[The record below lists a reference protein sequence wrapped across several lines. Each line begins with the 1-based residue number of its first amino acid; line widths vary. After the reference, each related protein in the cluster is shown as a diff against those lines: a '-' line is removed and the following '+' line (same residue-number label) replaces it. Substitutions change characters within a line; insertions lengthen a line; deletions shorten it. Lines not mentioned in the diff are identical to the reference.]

1 MLRHRTLPCPGR
13 FQRRDFD
20 FVAGVLAPGGP
31 HCHLEKL
38 WSDPDGMRE
47 MLDLKEVL
55 RELLESPAAL
65 RVTPEFYFYML
76 VRHGFLRAGLKD
88 ADLSDYVAGVLAK
101 RVGTDGGDPLLD
113 VTRGFTHAAEFIS
126 FIATSKGRM
135 RHHLQVA
142 AGNQFLVLTGL
153 YPQFIRKRHDRGTA
167 PGMEFY
173 ESFAA
178 RSFRRASDGCG
189 CEAGRSRRLYGTL
202 AEVMPQARR
211 ALNRIA
217 EEFVFLGE

>member
-20 FVAGVLAPGGP
+20 FVAEVLSPEGAR
-31 HCHLEKL
+31 CHLEKL

-55 RELLESPAAL
+55 HALLESPAML
-65 RVTPEFYFYML
+65 RVTPGFYFYVL
-76 VRHGFLRAGLKD
+76 VRHGFVHAELKNAEL
-88 ADLSDYVAGVLAK
+88 ADHVAGMLTK
-101 RVGTDGGDPLLD
+101 RVGADGGDPLLD
-113 VTRGFTHAAEFIS
+113 VTRGFTHAAELIS
-126 FIATSKGRM
+126 FIKTSRGRI

-153 YPQFIRKRHDRGTA
+153 YPDFIRKRHERGIA
-167 PGMEFY
+167 PGLDYY
-173 ESFAA
+173 EAFAA
-178 RSFRRASDGCG
+178 RAFRRAADGCG
-189 CEAGRSRRLYGTL
+189 CAAGSSRHLYGTL
-202 AEVMPQARR
+202 AEALPQVRR